1 MKTLLI
7 AALLSFGLSVSC
19 AFVGLPILR
28 KIKAG
33 QTVLGYVKEHKHKNG
48 TPTMGGLLFIL
59 PSVIIYFIAG
69 QARIA
74 NVAVVI
80 GIAFMLVGFIDD
92 FIKIKLKHNE
102 GLKPY
107 QKIIFQLAISL
118 IAGVFCYQN
127 GITVFHL
134 PFVAKSIDLQWGTI
148 PLVAV
153 IFIATTNC
161 VNLTD
166 GLDGLASSVS
176 IIYFVIIT
184 VLIGLQVE
192 FMPDIYL
199 KAGEYQSLRLLSI
212 CLSGG
217 ILAFLLFNVNKASV
231 FMGDT
236 GSLSLGGFIAAISI
250 FSSNS
255 FFIPIIG
262 IMFVLSG
269 ISVIMQVL
277 HYKRTKKRIFLM
289 APLHHHFQLKGNSET
304 QISYGYLV
312 ATVVFG
318 ALSLIAYA

>member
-1 MKTLLI
+1 M
-7 AALLSFGLSVSC
+7 ASLLSFGLSVTF
-19 AFVGLPILR
+19 AFVGIPILR

-59 PSVIIYFIAG
+59 PSVLIYFIAG

-80 GIAFMLVGFIDD
+80 GLAFMLVGLIDD
-92 FIKIKLKHNE
+92 LIKIKLKHNE

-107 QKIIFQLAISL
+107 QKIIFQLAISV

-127 GITVFHL
+127 GITVFHI
-134 PFVAKSIDLQWGTI
+134 PFVAQSVDLGWVSIPI
-148 PLVAV
+148 IALV
-153 IFIATTNC
+153 FIATTNC

-166 GLDGLASSVS
+166 GLDGLASGVC
-176 IIYFVIIT
+176 IVYFIMIA

-192 FMPDIYL
+192 FMPELYL
-199 KAGEYQSLRLLSI
+199 RRSEYHSLRLLSF

-236 GSLSLGGFIAAISI
+236 GSLSLGGFIASISI

-255 FFIPIIG
+255 FFIPMIG

-277 HYKRTKKRIFLM
+277 HYKRTKKRVFLM
-289 APLHHHFQLKGNSET
+289 APLHHHFQLSGYSET
-304 QISYGYLV
+304 QISYGYV
-312 ATVVFG
+312 VVTVVFG
-318 ALSLIAYA
+318 ILSLIAYA